1 MSDKFSPGDRVYVT
15 DPGLAMLRD
24 VYRRSTG
31 KDPKP
36 NHHGTV
42 HEVWDDGTIE
52 IWFDNEDGEG
62 QGQSAPY
69 PPEEVRALVR
79 HKSPVSDDK

>member
-1 MSDKFSPGDRVYVT
+1 VNTFHKGDRVYVT

-24 VYRRSTG
+24 IMRRETG
-31 KDPKP
+31 KEPRP

-42 HEVWDDGTIE
+42 HEVWDDGSIE
-52 IWFDNEDGEG
+52 IWFDNDDGEG

-69 PPEEVRALVR
+69 PPNEVRRLGE
-79 HKSPVSDDK
+79 